1 MTRNFTTAVFAGG
14 CFWCTEAV
22 FTRLK
27 GVSSVEPGYA
37 GGSVVDPS
45 YEQVSSGKTGHAECI
60 KIEYDS
66 EEISYDDL
74 LTVFF
79 ATHDPTQLN
88 RQGNDIGT
96 QYRSVIFYTNH
107 DQQREALS
115 MIKKL
120 SEEQVYAND
129 IATTVEPF
137 TKFYPAEDY
146 HLNYYERNQNQP
158 YCQVV
163 INPKLQ
169 KLKERF
175 ASLLQNN

>member
-1 MTRNFTTAVFAGG
+1 MTRNLTTAVFAGG

-22 FTRLK
+22 FNRLK
-27 GVSSVEPGYA
+27 GVSSAEPGYA
-37 GGSVVDPS
+37 GGSVIDPS

-60 KIEYDS
+60 KIEYDP
-66 EEISYDDL
+66 EVIGYDDL

-88 RQGNDIGT
+88 RQGNDVGT

-120 SEEQVYAND
+120 SEEQVYGND
-129 IATTVEPF
+129 IVTTVEPF

-163 INPKLQ
+163 INPKLH